1 MYEMDASP
9 STSQQRDVE
18 EIVFFSG
25 HPSWR
30 STLDFHAKGIL
41 AAVVAGALAGSV
53 TAIVSGHVMAEWIVA
68 VVLVA
73 LLIVLLAGVISRSRT
88 TYTITSERLTIH
100 QGLMSR
106 DLHQTRLDRIQN
118 VNARQSVFERLLRV
132 GTVDFD
138 TAAGAGYDFTFHGVD
153 NPREIVRTVERA
165 LREQAHWKGD
175 PHP

>member
-1 MYEMDASP
+1 MYVMDAPP
-9 STSQQRDVE
+9 STSQQRDVQ

-41 AAVVAGALAGSV
+41 AAVLAGALAGSV
-53 TAIVSGHVMAEWIVA
+53 TAIASGHVMAEWVVA

-73 LLIVLLAGVISRSRT
+73 LLIVLLTGVISRSRT

-100 QGLMSR
+100 KGLMSR
-106 DLHQTRLDRIQN
+106 DVRQTRLDRVQN
-118 VNARQSVFERLLRV
+118 VNARQSILERMLRV

-138 TAAGAGYDFTFHGVD
+138 TAGGVGYDFTFHGVA
-153 NPREIVRTVERA
+153 NPREIVSTVDRA

>member
-1 MYEMDASP
+1 MDRAP
-9 STSQQRDVE
+9 STSQQRGAE

-53 TAIVSGHVMAEWIVA
+53 TAIASGHVMAEWVVV

-73 LLIVLLAGVISRSRT
+73 LLIVLLVGVISRSRT

-100 QGLMSR
+100 RGLISR
-106 DLHQTRLDRIQN
+106 DLHQTRLDRVQN
-118 VNARQSVFERLLRV
+118 VSARQSMLERLLRV
-132 GTVDFD
+132 GSVDFD
-138 TAAGAGYDFTFHGVD
+138 TAGGARYDFTFRGVD

-165 LREQAHWKGD
+165 LRAGSGFD
-175 PHP
+175 GGSS